1 MASPI
6 VRLQNIARAAMVER
20 GLDPEFP
27 PAALAEAD
35 SAHAA
40 PSAVSSEVRDMR
52 QLLWC
57 SIDNDDS
64 KDLDQLTVAEH
75 GALETTIIKIAVA
88 DVSAVVAKNS
98 ALDQHASRN
107 TTSVYTEAEIFP
119 MLPPRLST
127 DLTSLNPNEDRLSI
141 VVEAVVDA
149 NGSVVGGSVYRAA
162 VRNQAKL
169 TYNGVGRWLEGADPV
184 PDAVRAVPG
193 LEANL
198 QLQDQAARRLL
209 AARDELGALDLE
221 TDEAKAVFD
230 SDTGSV
236 LDLKPRDK
244 TRAGMLIEDFMIA
257 ANGVTARF
265 LESNR
270 IPALRR
276 IVRTPEKW
284 DRIVQLAWEHQVK
297 LPDSPDAKALSEFLR
312 KDRASDPENFPI
324 LSLAVL
330 KLLGRG
336 QYVAEVPGDQT
347 PGHFGLAVA
356 AYTHS
361 TAPNRRFPDL
371 LTQRLLRATL
381 GRTPIP
387 YDQAELVALAAHCT
401 EQEDNAKKVERVV
414 RKSAAAL
421 LLERRIGSTF
431 DSIVTGASPKGT
443 WVRIWHPAVE
453 GKLDVGEERYEV
465 GERVRVRLVH
475 TDVERGFIDFKA
487 V

>member
-35 SAHAA
+35 RAHAA

-64 KDLDQLTVAEH
+64 KDLDQLTVAEQ
-75 GALETTIIKIAVA
+75 GTLNTTVIKIAVA

-98 ALDQHASRN
+98 ALDQHAGRN
-107 TTSVYTEAEIFP
+107 TTSVYTEATIFP

-149 NGSVVGGSVYRAA
+149 NGSVAGGSIYRAA
-162 VRNQAKL
+162 VRNHAKL
-169 TYNGVGRWLEGADPV
+169 TYNGVGRWLEGVDPV

-221 TDEAKAVFD
+221 TDEATAVFD
-230 SDTGSV
+230 NGNV
-236 LDLKPRDK
+236 LDLKPREK
-244 TRAGMLIEDFMIA
+244 TRAGTLIEDFMIA

-265 LESNR
+265 LESHQ

-284 DRIVQLAWEHQVK
+284 DRIVQLAREHQVK

-312 KDRASDPENFPI
+312 KERVSDPETFPI

-336 QYVAEVPGDQT
+336 QYVAEVPGDET
-347 PGHFGLAVA
+347 PGHFGMAVE

-371 LTQRLLRATL
+371 LTQRLLSATL
-381 GRTPIP
+381 ARTPMP
-387 YDQAELVALAAHCT
+387 YDHHELVALAAHCT
-401 EQEDNAKKVERVV
+401 EQEDNAKKVERAV

-421 LLERRIGSTF
+421 MLERRIGSTF
-431 DSIVTGASPKGT
+431 DSVVTGASQKGT

>member
-1 MASPI
+1 M
-6 VRLQNIARAAMVER
+6 LER
-20 GLDPEFP
+20 GLEPEFP
-27 PAALAEAD
+27 GAARSEAERAQAAATNGSAD
-35 SAHAA
+35 
-40 PSAVSSEVRDMR
+40 VRDLR

-64 KDLDQLTVAEH
+64 KDLDQLTVAEQ
-75 GALETTIIKIAVA
+75 GAGGTAIIRIAVA
-88 DVSAVVAKNS
+88 DVAEVVKKDS
-98 ALDQHASRN
+98 ALDAHAALN
-107 TTSVYTEAEIFP
+107 TTSVYTEGEIFP

-127 DLTSLNPNEDRLSI
+127 DLTSLNPGEDRLSI

-149 NGSVVGGSVYRAA
+149 NGSVASVSVYRAA
-162 VRNQAKL
+162 VRNHAKL
-169 TYNGVGRWLEGADPV
+169 TYNEVGRWLEEGTV
-184 PDAVRAVPG
+184 LPDSVRAVDG
-193 LEANL
+193 LDANL

-209 AARDELGALDLE
+209 AARAELGALDLE
-221 TDEAKAVFD
+221 TDEPKAVFD
-230 SDTGSV
+230 NGNV
-236 LDLKPRDK
+236 LDLKPREK
-244 TRAGMLIEDFMIA
+244 NRAGMLIEDFMIA

-270 IPALRR
+270 VPAIRR

-284 DRIVQLAWEHQVK
+284 DRIVQLAWDHHQVK
-297 LPDSPDAKALSEFLR
+297 LPESPDAKALSEFLR
-312 KDRASDPENFPI
+312 QEREADPENFPI

-336 QYVAEVPGDQT
+336 QYVAEIPGDQT
-347 PGHFGLAVA
+347 PGHFGLAVD

-371 LTQRLLRATL
+371 VTQRLIKATL
-381 GRTPIP
+381 ARKPVPGPARGSRAWDLMP
-387 YDQAELVALAAHCT
+387 YSRDELVALAAHCT
-401 EQEDNAKKVERVV
+401 EQEDNAKKVERAV

-421 LLERRIGSTF
+421 LLERRIGTLF
-431 DSIVTGASPKGT
+431 DSIVTGASQKGT

-453 GKLDVGEERYEV
+453 GKLETGDERYEV

-475 TDVERGFIDFKA
+475 TDVERGFIDFKP